1 MVWLE
6 KTYETRAPAKNR
18 LWLCCYALKM
28 DEKHHGRGAVEHMLE
43 RVMFGSRWLLAPFY
57 LGLTFALI
65 ILLIKFFQK
74 FWGFATDVTTTSTD
88 DMVLGLLGL
97 LDLTLLAN
105 LILIVIFAG
114 YETFVSKIE
123 VAKDNVDR
131 PEWMGSVDFSGL
143 KLKLIGS
150 LVAISVIE
158 LLKDFMNAAN
168 GVDETEVK
176 WRIAIHLTFVVSG
189 LAFAIMDW
197 VADLNKKPKGK

>member
-1 MVWLE
+1 MVKLENFLE
-6 KTYETRAPAKNR
+6 KAIFA
-18 LWLCCYALKM
+18 
-28 DEKHHGRGAVEHMLE
+28 G
-43 RVMFGSRWLLAPFY
+43 RWLLAPLY
-57 LGLTFALI
+57 IGLLFALI
-65 ILLIKFFQK
+65 PILYRFFHS
-74 FWGFATDVTTTSTD
+74 FWHIMSHITTST
-88 DMVLGLLGL
+88 MSEVTLQVLELLDTVLLG
-97 LDLTLLAN
+97 N
-105 LILIVIFAG
+105 LIILVLFAG
-114 YETFVSKIE
+114 YENFVSKIE
-123 VAKDNVDR
+123 VAADDVDR

-168 GVDETEVK
+168 GVNETEVK